1 MGVETYVE
9 RERERAIWEI
19 EKRSEVKRG
28 RKVKVER
35 EKRERKERKE
45 KVGVE
50 TNVERGGD
58 KKVRERGGAKETTC
72 VKHLCFFWCKI
83 RH

>member
-1 MGVETYVE
+1 M
-9 RERERAIWEI
+9 R
-19 EKRSEVKRG
+19 RG
-28 RKVKVER
+28 TKVKVER